1 MRYEGVSPSAF
12 IYDCSKRGSLALE
25 ELRGAWH
32 YRDLILQLVR
42 RDLVARY
49 KRSVLGIAWTMLN
62 PLGMMLILTF
72 VFSQLFHSIQG
83 YPVYILS
90 GLIAWNFF
98 SQTTSAA
105 LSQNVWGG
113 SLLHK
118 IYLPRTS
125 FTLSAIGTGLANL
138 VISIVPLLLIMLI
151 TGFPMKLS
159 MLFLPVAMII
169 LGCFALGLGL
179 LISTLALYFP
189 DVVEM
194 YQVIL
199 IAWMYLT
206 PIIYPADIIP
216 AAIRPWL
223 VHLNPMAFFVQIFR
237 QPVYEGNL
245 PSMQELLPAIAIA
258 LVTLF
263 VGWLVFSSKAN
274 EFTYRT

>member
-1 MRYEGVSPSAF
+1 LRYEGVSPSTF
-12 IYDCSKRGSLALE
+12 IYDSSKRGSLALE
-25 ELRGAWH
+25 ELRGIWH
-32 YRDLILQLVR
+32 YRDLVIQLVR

-98 SQTTSAA
+98 SQATSAA

-118 IYLPRTS
+118 IYLPRTA
-125 FTLSAIGTGLANL
+125 FTLSAIGTGLTNL
-138 VISIVPLLLIMLI
+138 VISIIPLLLIMLI
-151 TGFPMKLS
+151 TGFPLKLS
-159 MLFLPVAMII
+159 IVFLPVSMII

-206 PIIYPADIIP
+206 PIIYPVDIIP
-216 AAIRPWL
+216 LAIRPWFI
-223 VHLNPMAFFVQIFR
+223 HLNPMAYFVQIFR

-245 PSMQELLPAIAIA
+245 PSIHELLPAIAIA
-258 LVTLF
+258 LVTLV